1 MRDKILGHLL
11 KKENNRQKKV
21 INLIASEN
29 FVSKEVRKYSGS
41 ILTNKYAEGYPNN
54 RYYGGCQYIDEIEN
68 LTKERLLELFKANKY
83 HANVQ
88 PHSGSQANMAV
99 YKAILNPSDTILS
112 MDLNCG
118 GHLSHGSKV
127 SFSGQEY
134 NIVSYGVDEKTE
146 LLDYELIEKIAVE
159 NKPKLI
165 IAGASSYPRTIDF
178 KIFKQIADKVGAYL
192 LADISHIAGL
202 IVADLHPSPV
212 GYADFITTTTHKTL
226 RGPRGGVI
234 MCKKEY
240 AKLIDSAV
248 FPGIQGGPLVN
259 TIAAKC
265 QCFYEAK
272 TDDFDK
278 YQRQIVRNIKAME
291 EVFNVYNV
299 RMVSGGSDNHLILID
314 TKSSFSITGKK
325 AQEILEDIGIICNK
339 NMLPFDEEKA
349 STTSGIRIGAAAMTS
364 KGFKQYEFKKIADII
379 VCALKGYQ
387 IKHVL
392 KHRVKSL
399 AKKSK

>member
-272 TDDFDK
+272 TDDFHLMQHFLSQLLQLLLQFPHLQLLLQLVLTFVQL
-278 YQRQIVRNIKAME
+278 YLFHYINHIPLYLLMYLHYLIK
-291 EVFNVYNV
+291 
-299 RMVSGGSDNHLILID
+299 
-314 TKSSFSITGKK
+314 
-325 AQEILEDIGIICNK
+325 
-339 NMLPFDEEKA
+339 
-349 STTSGIRIGAAAMTS
+349 
-364 KGFKQYEFKKIADII
+364 
-379 VCALKGYQ
+379 
-387 IKHVL
+387 
-392 KHRVKSL
+392 
-399 AKKSK
+399 